1 MRDLIEKLEITI
13 KEEFKK
19 KGFSWLIWGVTIGFI
34 VLNAILSLF
43 LSEKSESITKEKVM
57 PNSTSMLR
65 NEERIIPITPKEKK
79 VVLPDI
85 LKSKGFGWSLLALSF
100 TLMFIENFLKIEFIV
115 GGWHIVLYLLTLL
128 PLLYLSLNKK
138 LNNPHIK
145 WFFPLLFVLIFDMFY
160 YNNNFVQNVVPLI
173 FYLLVVLLYLSSMHH
188 VHSFYQTLLPKF
200 NWVFDMIDDVVAF
213 LGNLF
218 TRKDDKKIYA
228 RIGLALLITIP
239 FLAVFVAL
247 LFSADT
253 NFGNFLKNMV
263 DFDFSFNPSYLLTV
277 PIYFSAYLLFYLYA
291 FSNVHTRT
299 AINTTKPLDMLV
311 VGIFLGMIN
320 LLFMTFIAIQ
330 LPFLLGDNYL
340 PEGTNIS
347 EFAREGFFQLMMVM
361 GIVLL
366 IFLFIMRRFKA
377 EKTIIVLLSGLL
389 IQTIVMGVVS
399 LKKMYLYQSLKGV
412 TVMRYYVEW
421 FDYFLLL
428 VLALGLWFIVRKL
441 SFSKLLN
448 LTAVLGLLSLTIITS
463 LNVDAMVAR
472 HNISKFK
479 ENLENLDKQALRR
492 LSIDALPVI

>member
-1 MRDLIEKLEITI
+1 
-13 KEEFKK
+13 
-19 KGFSWLIWGVTIGFI
+19 
-34 VLNAILSLF
+34 
-43 LSEKSESITKEKVM
+43 
-57 PNSTSMLR
+57 
-65 NEERIIPITPKEKK
+65 
-79 VVLPDI
+79 
-85 LKSKGFGWSLLALSF
+85 
-100 TLMFIENFLKIEFIV
+100 
-115 GGWHIVLYLLTLL
+115 
-128 PLLYLSLNKK
+128 
-138 LNNPHIK
+138 
-145 WFFPLLFVLIFDMFY
+145 
-160 YNNNFVQNVVPLI
+160 
-173 FYLLVVLLYLSSMHH
+173 
-188 VHSFYQTLLPKF
+188 
-200 NWVFDMIDDVVAF
+200 MIDDVVAF

-253 NFGNFLKNMV
+253 NFGNFLTNMV
-263 DFDFSFNPSYLLTV
+263 DFDFTFNLRYFLSV
-277 PIYFSAYLLFYLYA
+277 PIYFFAYLLFYLYA
-291 FSNVHTRT
+291 FYNAHKRT
-299 AINTTKPLDMLV
+299 TVNTTKPLDMLV

-330 LPFLLGDNYL
+330 VPFLFGENYL

-366 IFLFIMRRFKA
+366 IFLFIMRRFKE
-377 EKTIIVLLSGLL
+377 EKTIIILLSGLL
-389 IQTIVMGVVS
+389 IQTIIMGLVS

-428 VLALGLWFIVRKL
+428 VLALGLWFIVRKM

-448 LTAVLGLLSLTIITS
+448 LTAILGLLSLTIITS

-479 ENLENLDKQALRR
+479 ENVENLDKQALRQ
-492 LSIDALPVI
+492 LSIDALPVIKEYSINLDNNHTTLWYVENRRKSCKDFGHYHLGYCSKLLE